1 MANSLNPEQQI
12 YADLMDEAR
21 LRLHAMRDAIAC
33 RDRWVPRLLQEFAYL
48 QLRMLCE
55 IIAVGCL
62 VAHGDIKDSGT
73 LKLWEAPRILK
84 KLEELNADFFPRA
97 VRFQKLPNGDI
108 HLDNYN
114 APHLTK
120 TELAKLWGQ
129 SGDFLHRGGAKN
141 LTARHGKIL
150 NVDLDAIIEYG
161 QKILN
166 LLEQHVISSADKRG
180 HLLVALAADDAGGNA
195 MVFYAASPE
204 P

>member
-21 LRLHAMRDAIAC
+21 LRLHAMRDAIAL
-33 RDRWVPRLLQEFAYL
+33 RDSWVPRLLQEFVYL

-55 IIAVGCL
+55 IIALGCL
-62 VAHGDIKDSGT
+62 VAHGDIKDSGS

-84 KLEELNADFFPRA
+84 RLEELNADFFPRA
-97 VRFQKLPNGDI
+97 VRFRKLSNGELN
-108 HLDNYN
+108 LDNYD

-120 TELAKLWGQ
+120 AELAKLWGQ
-129 SGDFLHRGGAKN
+129 SGDYLHRGSAKN
-141 LTARHGKIL
+141 LIANYGKIL
-150 NVDLDAIIEYG
+150 NVNLDIIIEYG
-161 QKILN
+161 RKILN
-166 LLEQHVISSADKRG
+166 LLEQHVISSADRRG

-195 MVFYAASPE
+195 MVFYAASPK